1 MLEPFFNPFLRVN
14 VILTLLFTRKDDRL
28 MKILLIGASGTLGS
42 AVKERLEKKA
52 DVITAG
58 RHSGD
63 VTVDI
68 TSVYSIK
75 KMYAE
80 VGKVDA
86 IVSATG
92 SATFSPLTELTPE
105 KNAVTI
111 SSKLGGQINLVLLG
125 INSLNDNGSF
135 TLTTGIMMEDPIVQG
150 ASAAMANGA
159 VTAFAKSAAIEMPR
173 GLRINTVSPNVLEES
188 WDRLE
193 PFFQGFNPVPAERV
207 ARAFEKSVFGAQTG
221 ESYKVY

>member
-1 MLEPFFNPFLRVN
+1 
-14 VILTLLFTRKDDRL
+14 

-42 AVKERLEKKA
+42 AVKDRLEKKA

-63 VTVDI
+63 ITVDI
-68 TSVYSIK
+68 TSVESIK
-75 KMYAE
+75 KMYAQ

-125 INSLNDNGSF
+125 IDSLNDHGSF

-173 GLRINTVSPNVLEES
+173 GIRINTVSPNVLEES
-188 WDRLE
+188 WDKLE
-193 PFFQGFNPVPAERV
+193 PFFQGFIPVPAAKA

-221 ESYKVY
+221 QSYKVY

>member
-1 MLEPFFNPFLRVN
+1 
-14 VILTLLFTRKDDRL
+14 

-52 DVITAG
+52 DVVTAG

-68 TSVYSIK
+68 TSVDSIK
-75 KMYAE
+75 KMYTQ

>member
-1 MLEPFFNPFLRVN
+1 
-14 VILTLLFTRKDDRL
+14 

-68 TSVYSIK
+68 TSVDSIK
-75 KMYAE
+75 KMYTQ

-86 IVSATG
+86 IVAATG

>member
-1 MLEPFFNPFLRVN
+1 
-14 VILTLLFTRKDDRL
+14 
-28 MKILLIGASGTLGS
+28 MKILLIGASGTHGS

-68 TSVYSIK
+68 TSVDSIK
-75 KMYAE
+75 KMYTQ

>member
-1 MLEPFFNPFLRVN
+1 
-14 VILTLLFTRKDDRL
+14 

-52 DVITAG
+52 EVITAG

-68 TSVYSIK
+68 TSVDSIK
-75 KMYAE
+75 KMYAQ
-80 VGKVDA
+80 VGKIDA

-92 SATFSPLTELTPE
+92 SATFSSLAELTPE

-125 INSLNDNGSF
+125 MNSLNDNGSF

-173 GLRINTVSPNVLEES
+173 GIRINTVSPNVLEES
-188 WDRLE
+188 WDKLE
-193 PFFQGFNPVPAERV
+193 SFFQGFVPVPAAKV
-207 ARAFEKSVFGAQTG
+207 AHAFEKSVFGAQTG
-221 ESYKVY
+221 ETYKVY

>member
-1 MLEPFFNPFLRVN
+1 
-14 VILTLLFTRKDDRL
+14 

-58 RHSGD
+58 RHSGN

-68 TSVYSIK
+68 TSVDSIK

-86 IVSATG
+86 IVSATA

>member
-1 MLEPFFNPFLRVN
+1 
-14 VILTLLFTRKDDRL
+14 

-68 TSVYSIK
+68 TSAASIK
-75 KMYAE
+75 KMYEE

-125 INSLNDNGSF
+125 IDSLNDNGSF

>member
-1 MLEPFFNPFLRVN
+1 
-14 VILTLLFTRKDDRL
+14 

-68 TSVYSIK
+68 TSVDSIK
-75 KMYAE
+75 KMYAQ

-193 PFFQGFNPVPAERV
+193 AFFQGFNPVPAERV

-221 ESYKVY
+221 ESYRVY

>member
-1 MLEPFFNPFLRVN
+1 
-14 VILTLLFTRKDDRL
+14 

-42 AVKERLEKKA
+42 AVKDRLEKKA

-63 VTVDI
+63 MTVDI
-68 TSVYSIK
+68 TSIDSIK
-75 KMYAE
+75 KMYAQ

-125 INSLNDNGSF
+125 IDSLNDHGSF

-173 GLRINTVSPNVLEES
+173 GIRINTVSPNVLEES
-188 WDRLE
+188 WDKLE
-193 PFFQGFNPVPAERV
+193 PFFQGFIPVPAAKA

-221 ESYKVY
+221 QSYKVY

>member
-1 MLEPFFNPFLRVN
+1 
-14 VILTLLFTRKDDRL
+14 

-58 RHSGD
+58 RHSGN

-68 TSVYSIK
+68 TSVDSIK

>member
-1 MLEPFFNPFLRVN
+1 
-14 VILTLLFTRKDDRL
+14 

-52 DVITAG
+52 EVITAG

-68 TSVYSIK
+68 TSVDSIK
-75 KMYAE
+75 KMYAQ
-80 VGKVDA
+80 VGKIDA

-125 INSLNDNGSF
+125 IDSLNDNGSF

-173 GLRINTVSPNVLEES
+173 GIRINTVSPNVLEES
-188 WDRLE
+188 WDKLE
-193 PFFQGFNPVPAERV
+193 PFFQGFIPVPAAKA

-221 ESYKVY
+221 QSYKVY